1 MFSNILLIRFSS
13 LGDLVLTTPIY
24 RELRKVYPNSR
35 LTLLTSEGFG
45 RVLENNPHLDEIIY
59 HHRKETRNDLENL
72 IDQLR
77 LQKFDLIYDIH
88 NSLRSRWIGWQ
99 LKRHAPKPEHWLIEK
114 RTLARELQIR
124 FGWGQFF
131 NGKSQREQWLEPL
144 RRHHTGALSTKTEL
158 FPSIAD
164 KNYVKAWLNQN
175 DLQDKP
181 FVCIGASA
189 SFPLKCWPLKN
200 FKQLIENIIQSGISV
215 VLVGTNGEIETEELA
230 EYFRGSQN
238 VFCAAGMFTI
248 LQSAALLEMANAVVA
263 NDTSIIHL
271 AEAMRTPTIALF
283 GPTVKEFGY
292 APMLA
297 QSRLMETDLA
307 LRCRPCSRT
316 GKGTCKNRQQQICMY
331 SISTQ
336 KVWDAAQLLLPKVRE

>member
-1 MFSNILLIRFSS
+1 VFSNILLIRFSS

-124 FGWGQFF
+124 FGWAQFF

-189 SFPLKCWPLKN
+189 SFPLKCWPLQN
-200 FKQLIENIIQSGISV
+200 FKKLIENIIQSGISV
-215 VLVGTNGEIETEELA
+215 ALVGTNGEIETEELA

-271 AEAMRTPTIALF
+271 AEAMRTPSIALF

>member
-1 MFSNILLIRFSS
+1 M
-13 LGDLVLTTPIY
+13 LTTPIY

-124 FGWGQFF
+124 FGWAQFF

-158 FPSIAD
+158 FPSVAD

-189 SFPLKCWPLKN
+189 SFPLKCWPLQN

-271 AEAMRTPTIALF
+271 AEAMRTPSIALF

-316 GKGTCKNRQQQICMY
+316 GKGTCKNREQQICMY

>member
-1 MFSNILLIRFSS
+1 M
-13 LGDLVLTTPIY
+13 LTTPIY

-158 FPSIAD
+158 FPSVAD

-189 SFPLKCWPLKN
+189 SFPLKCWPLQN

-271 AEAMRTPTIALF
+271 AEAMRTPSIALF

-297 QSRLMETDLA
+297 QSRLIETDLA

-316 GKGTCKNRQQQICMY
+316 GKGTCKNREQQICMY

>member
-1 MFSNILLIRFSS
+1 M
-13 LGDLVLTTPIY
+13 LTTPIY

-158 FPSIAD
+158 FPSVAD

-189 SFPLKCWPLKN
+189 SFPLKCWPLQN

-271 AEAMRTPTIALF
+271 AEAMRTPSIALF

-297 QSRLMETDLA
+297 QSRLIETDLA
-307 LRCRPCSRT
+307 LCCRPCSRT
-316 GKGTCKNRQQQICMY
+316 GKGTCKNREQQICMY

>member
-1 MFSNILLIRFSS
+1 M
-13 LGDLVLTTPIY
+13 LTTPIY

-59 HHRKETRNDLENL
+59 HHRKETRNDLEKL

-158 FPSIAD
+158 FPSVAD

-189 SFPLKCWPLKN
+189 SFPLKCWPLQN
-200 FKQLIENIIQSGISV
+200 FKKLIENIIQSGISV

-271 AEAMRTPTIALF
+271 AEAMRTPSIALF

-297 QSRLMETDLA
+297 QSRLIETDLA

-316 GKGTCKNRQQQICMY
+316 GKGTCKNRDQQICMY

>member
-1 MFSNILLIRFSS
+1 
-13 LGDLVLTTPIY
+13 
-24 RELRKVYPNSR
+24 
-35 LTLLTSEGFG
+35 
-45 RVLENNPHLDEIIY
+45 
-59 HHRKETRNDLENL
+59 
-72 IDQLR
+72 
-77 LQKFDLIYDIH
+77 
-88 NSLRSRWIGWQ
+88 
-99 LKRHAPKPEHWLIEK
+99 
-114 RTLARELQIR
+114 IR

-189 SFPLKCWPLKN
+189 SFPLKCWPLQN

-238 VFCAAGMFTI
+238 VFCAAGIFTI

-271 AEAMRTPTIALF
+271 AEAMRTPSIALF

-297 QSRLMETDLA
+297 QSRLIETDLA

-316 GKGTCKNRQQQICMY
+316 GKGTCKNREQQICMY

>member
-24 RELRKVYPNSR
+24 RELRKINPDSR

-59 HHRKETRNDLENL
+59 HHRKETRNDLKKL
-72 IDQLR
+72 INQLR

-158 FPSIAD
+158 FPSVAD

-181 FVCIGASA
+181 FICIGASA
-189 SFPLKCWPLKN
+189 SFPLKCWPLQN
-200 FKQLIENIIQSGISV
+200 FKQLVENIIQSGVSV
-215 VLVGTNGEIETEELA
+215 VLVGANGEIETEELA

-238 VFCAAGMFTI
+238 VFCAAGIFTI

-271 AEAMRTPTIALF
+271 AEAMRTPSIALF

-297 QSRLMETDLA
+297 QSRLIETDLA

-316 GKGTCKNRQQQICMY
+316 GKGTCKNREQQICMY

>member
-1 MFSNILLIRFSS
+1 M
-13 LGDLVLTTPIY
+13 LTTPIY
-24 RELRKVYPNSR
+24 RELRKIYPDSR

-189 SFPLKCWPLKN
+189 SFPLKCWPLQN

-238 VFCAAGMFTI
+238 VFCAAGIFTI

-271 AEAMRTPTIALF
+271 AEAMRTPSIALF

-316 GKGTCKNRQQQICMY
+316 GKGTCKNREQQICMY

>member
-124 FGWGQFF
+124 FGWAQFF

-158 FPSIAD
+158 FPSVAD

-189 SFPLKCWPLKN
+189 SFPLKCWPLQN
-200 FKQLIENIIQSGISV
+200 FKKLIENIIQSGISV

-271 AEAMRTPTIALF
+271 AEAMRTPSIALF

-297 QSRLMETDLA
+297 QSRLIETDLA

-316 GKGTCKNRQQQICMY
+316 GKGTCKNRDQQICMY

>member
-1 MFSNILLIRFSS
+1 M
-13 LGDLVLTTPIY
+13 LTTPIY

-59 HHRKETRNDLENL
+59 HHRKETRNDLEKL

-158 FPSIAD
+158 FPSVAD

-189 SFPLKCWPLKN
+189 SFPLKCWPLQN

-271 AEAMRTPTIALF
+271 AEAMRTPSIALF

>member
-1 MFSNILLIRFSS
+1 M
-13 LGDLVLTTPIY
+13 LTTPIY
-24 RELRKVYPNSR
+24 RELRKVYPDSR

-59 HHRKETRNDLENL
+59 HHRKETRNDLEKL

-158 FPSIAD
+158 FPSVAD

-238 VFCAAGMFTI
+238 VFCAAGIFTI

-271 AEAMRTPTIALF
+271 AEAMRTPSIALF

-297 QSRLMETDLA
+297 QSRLIETDLA

-316 GKGTCKNRQQQICMY
+316 GKGTCKNREQQICMY

>member
-1 MFSNILLIRFSS
+1 M
-13 LGDLVLTTPIY
+13 LTTPIY

-59 HHRKETRNDLENL
+59 HHRKETRNDLEKL

-158 FPSIAD
+158 FPSVAD

-189 SFPLKCWPLKN
+189 SFPLKCWPLQN

-271 AEAMRTPTIALF
+271 AEAMRTPSIALF

-297 QSRLMETDLA
+297 QSRLIETDLA

-316 GKGTCKNRQQQICMY
+316 GKGTCKNRDQQICMY

>member
-24 RELRKVYPNSR
+24 RELRKIYPDSR

-59 HHRKETRNDLENL
+59 HHRKETRNDLEKL

-158 FPSIAD
+158 FPSVAD

-189 SFPLKCWPLKN
+189 SFPLKCWPLQN

-271 AEAMRTPTIALF
+271 AEAMRTPSIALF

-297 QSRLMETDLA
+297 QSRLIETDLA

-316 GKGTCKNRQQQICMY
+316 GKGTCKNREQQICMY

>member
-24 RELRKVYPNSR
+24 RELRKINPDSR

-59 HHRKETRNDLENL
+59 HHRKETRNDLEKL

-189 SFPLKCWPLKN
+189 SFPLKCWPLQN

-238 VFCAAGMFTI
+238 VFCAAGIFTI
-248 LQSAALLEMANAVVA
+248 LQSAALLEMANAVIA
-263 NDTSIIHL
+263 NDTSIVHL
-271 AEAMRTPTIALF
+271 AEAMRTPSIALF

-297 QSRLMETDLA
+297 QSRLIETDLA

-316 GKGTCKNRQQQICMY
+316 GKGTCKNREQQICMY

>member
-1 MFSNILLIRFSS
+1 M
-13 LGDLVLTTPIY
+13 LTTPIY
-24 RELRKVYPNSR
+24 RELRKIYPDSR

-158 FPSIAD
+158 FPSVAD

-189 SFPLKCWPLKN
+189 SFPLKCWPLQN

-271 AEAMRTPTIALF
+271 AEAMRTPSIALF

-316 GKGTCKNRQQQICMY
+316 GKGTCKNREQQICMY

-336 KVWDAAQLLLPKVRE
+336 KVWDAAQLLLPKVRD

>member
-1 MFSNILLIRFSS
+1 M
-13 LGDLVLTTPIY
+13 LTTPIC
-24 RELRKVYPNSR
+24 RELRKVYPDSR

-59 HHRKETRNDLENL
+59 HHRKETRNDLEEL
-72 IDQLR
+72 INQLR

-144 RRHHTGALSTKTEL
+144 QRHHTGALSTKTEL
-158 FPSIAD
+158 FPSVAD
-164 KNYVKAWLNQN
+164 KNYVKAWLSQN

-189 SFPLKCWPLKN
+189 SFPLKCWPLQN

-238 VFCAAGMFTI
+238 VFCAAGIFTI

-271 AEAMRTPTIALF
+271 AEAMRTPSIALF

-297 QSRLMETDLA
+297 QSRLIETDLA

-316 GKGTCKNRQQQICMY
+316 GKGTCKNREQQICMY

>member
-1 MFSNILLIRFSS
+1 M
-13 LGDLVLTTPIY
+13 LTTPIY
-24 RELRKVYPNSR
+24 RELRKIYPDSR

-124 FGWGQFF
+124 FGWAQFF

-158 FPSIAD
+158 FPSVAD

-189 SFPLKCWPLKN
+189 SFPLKCWPLQN

-230 EYFRGSQN
+230 EYFSGSPN

-271 AEAMRTPTIALF
+271 AEAMRTPSIALF

-297 QSRLMETDLA
+297 QSRLIETDLA

-316 GKGTCKNRQQQICMY
+316 GK
-331 SISTQ
+331 
-336 KVWDAAQLLLPKVRE
+336 

>member
-1 MFSNILLIRFSS
+1 M
-13 LGDLVLTTPIY
+13 LTTPIY

-59 HHRKETRNDLENL
+59 HHRKETRNDLEKL

-124 FGWGQFF
+124 FGWAQFF

-158 FPSIAD
+158 FPSVAD

-189 SFPLKCWPLKN
+189 SFPLKCWPLQN
-200 FKQLIENIIQSGISV
+200 FKKLIENIIQSGISV

-271 AEAMRTPTIALF
+271 AEAMRTPSIALF

-297 QSRLMETDLA
+297 QSRLIETDLA

-316 GKGTCKNRQQQICMY
+316 GKGTCKNRDQQICMY

>member
-1 MFSNILLIRFSS
+1 
-13 LGDLVLTTPIY
+13 VLTTPIY
-24 RELRKVYPNSR
+24 RELRKVYPDSR

-59 HHRKETRNDLENL
+59 HHRKETRNDLEKL

-124 FGWGQFF
+124 FGWAQFF

-158 FPSIAD
+158 FPSVAD

-189 SFPLKCWPLKN
+189 SFPLKCWPLQN
-200 FKQLIENIIQSGISV
+200 FKKLIENIIQSGISV

-271 AEAMRTPTIALF
+271 AEAMRTPSIALF

-297 QSRLMETDLA
+297 QSRLIETDLA

-316 GKGTCKNRQQQICMY
+316 GKGTCKNREQQICMY

>member
-24 RELRKVYPNSR
+24 RELRKVYPDSR

-59 HHRKETRNDLENL
+59 HHRKETRIDLKEL
-72 IDQLR
+72 INQLR

-124 FGWGQFF
+124 FRWGQFF

-144 RRHHTGALSTKTEL
+144 QRHHTGTLSTKTEL
-158 FPSIAD
+158 FPSVAD

-181 FVCIGASA
+181 FICIGASA
-189 SFPLKCWPLKN
+189 SFPLKCWPLQN
-200 FKQLIENIIQSGISV
+200 FKQLVENIIQSGVSV
-215 VLVGTNGEIETEELA
+215 VLVGANGEIETEELA

-238 VFCAAGMFTI
+238 VFCAAGIFTI

-271 AEAMRTPTIALF
+271 AEAMRTPSIALF

-297 QSRLMETDLA
+297 QSRLIETDLA

-316 GKGTCKNRQQQICMY
+316 GKGTCKNREQQICMY

>member
-1 MFSNILLIRFSS
+1 M
-13 LGDLVLTTPIY
+13 LTTPIY

-158 FPSIAD
+158 FPSVAD
-164 KNYVKAWLNQN
+164 KNYVKAWLSQN

-189 SFPLKCWPLKN
+189 SFPLKCWPLQN

-271 AEAMRTPTIALF
+271 AEAMRTPSIALF

-297 QSRLMETDLA
+297 QSRLIETDLA

-316 GKGTCKNRQQQICMY
+316 GKGTCKNREQQICMY

>member
-1 MFSNILLIRFSS
+1 VFSNILLIRFSS

-24 RELRKVYPNSR
+24 RELRKIYPDSR

-99 LKRHAPKPEHWLIEK
+99 LKRHAPNPEHWLIEK
-114 RTLARELQIR
+114 RTLTRELQIR

-158 FPSIAD
+158 FPSVAD

-189 SFPLKCWPLKN
+189 SFPLKCWPLQN
-200 FKQLIENIIQSGISV
+200 FKKLIENIIQSGISV

-271 AEAMRTPTIALF
+271 AEAMRTPSIALF

-297 QSRLMETDLA
+297 QSRLIETDLA

-316 GKGTCKNRQQQICMY
+316 GKGTCKNRDKQICMY

>member
-1 MFSNILLIRFSS
+1 M
-13 LGDLVLTTPIY
+13 LTTPIY
-24 RELRKVYPNSR
+24 RELRKVYPDSR

-59 HHRKETRNDLENL
+59 HYRKETRNDLKKL
-72 IDQLR
+72 IAQLR

-158 FPSIAD
+158 FPSVAD

-238 VFCAAGMFTI
+238 VFCAAGIFTI
-248 LQSAALLEMANAVVA
+248 LQSAALLEMANAVIA
-263 NDTSIIHL
+263 NDTSIVHL
-271 AEAMRTPTIALF
+271 AEAMRTPSIALF

-297 QSRLMETDLA
+297 QSRLIETDLA

-316 GKGTCKNRQQQICMY
+316 GKGTCKNREQQICMY

>member
-1 MFSNILLIRFSS
+1 M
-13 LGDLVLTTPIY
+13 LTTPIY
-24 RELRKVYPNSR
+24 RELRKINPDSR

-59 HHRKETRNDLENL
+59 HHRKETRNDLEKL

-158 FPSIAD
+158 FPSVAD

-181 FVCIGASA
+181 FICIGASA
-189 SFPLKCWPLKN
+189 SFPLKCWPLQN
-200 FKQLIENIIQSGISV
+200 FKQLVENIIQSGVSV
-215 VLVGTNGEIETEELA
+215 VLVGANGEIETEELA

-238 VFCAAGMFTI
+238 VFCAAGIFTI
-248 LQSAALLEMANAVVA
+248 LQSAALLEMANTVIA
-263 NDTSIIHL
+263 NDTSIVHL
-271 AEAMRTPTIALF
+271 AEGMRTPSIALF

-297 QSRLMETDLA
+297 QSRLIETDLA

-316 GKGTCKNRQQQICMY
+316 GKGTCKNREQQICMY

-336 KVWDAAQLLLPKVRE
+336 KVRDAAQLLLPKVRE

>member
-1 MFSNILLIRFSS
+1 M
-13 LGDLVLTTPIY
+13 LTTPIY

-124 FGWGQFF
+124 FGWAQFF

-158 FPSIAD
+158 FPSVAD

-189 SFPLKCWPLKN
+189 SFPLKCWPLQN
-200 FKQLIENIIQSGISV
+200 FKKLIENIIQSGISV

-297 QSRLMETDLA
+297 QSRLIETDLA

-316 GKGTCKNRQQQICMY
+316 GKGTCKNRDQQICMY

-336 KVWDAAQLLLPKVRE
+336 KVWDAAQ

>member
-1 MFSNILLIRFSS
+1 M
-13 LGDLVLTTPIY
+13 LTTPIY
-24 RELRKVYPNSR
+24 RELRKVYPDSR

-59 HHRKETRNDLENL
+59 HHRKETRNDLEKL

-124 FGWGQFF
+124 FRWGQFF

-144 RRHHTGALSTKTEL
+144 RRHHTGDLSTKTEL
-158 FPSIAD
+158 FPSVAD

-200 FKQLIENIIQSGISV
+200 FKQLIENIIRSGISV

-238 VFCAAGMFTI
+238 VFCAAGIFTI

-271 AEAMRTPTIALF
+271 AEAMRTPSIALF

-297 QSRLMETDLA
+297 QSRLIETDLA

-316 GKGTCKNRQQQICMY
+316 GKGTCKNREQQICMY

>member
-1 MFSNILLIRFSS
+1 M
-13 LGDLVLTTPIY
+13 LTTPIY
-24 RELRKVYPNSR
+24 RELRKIYPDSR

-124 FGWGQFF
+124 FGWAQFF

-189 SFPLKCWPLKN
+189 SFPLKCWPLQN

-271 AEAMRTPTIALF
+271 AEAMRTPSIALF

-316 GKGTCKNRQQQICMY
+316 GKGTCKNRDQQICMY

>member
-1 MFSNILLIRFSS
+1 VFSNILLIRFSS

-24 RELRKVYPNSR
+24 RELRKINPDSR

-59 HHRKETRNDLENL
+59 HHRKETRNDLKKL
-72 IDQLR
+72 INQLR

-158 FPSIAD
+158 FPSVAD

-189 SFPLKCWPLKN
+189 SFPLKCWPLQN

-238 VFCAAGMFTI
+238 VFCAAGIFTI
-248 LQSAALLEMANAVVA
+248 LESAALFEMANAVVA

-271 AEAMRTPTIALF
+271 AEAMRTPSIALF

-297 QSRLMETDLA
+297 QSRLIETDLA

-316 GKGTCKNRQQQICMY
+316 GKGTCKNRDQQICMY

>member
-1 MFSNILLIRFSS
+1 M
-13 LGDLVLTTPIY
+13 LTTPIY
-24 RELRKVYPNSR
+24 RELRKVYPDSR

-59 HHRKETRNDLENL
+59 HHRKETRNDLEKL

-189 SFPLKCWPLKN
+189 SFPLKCWPLQN

-238 VFCAAGMFTI
+238 VFCAAGIFTI

-271 AEAMRTPTIALF
+271 AEAMRTPSIALF

-297 QSRLMETDLA
+297 QSRLIETDLA

-316 GKGTCKNRQQQICMY
+316 GKGTCKNREQQICMY

>member
-1 MFSNILLIRFSS
+1 M
-13 LGDLVLTTPIY
+13 LTTPIY

-124 FGWGQFF
+124 FGWAQFF

-158 FPSIAD
+158 FPSVAD

-189 SFPLKCWPLKN
+189 SFPLKCWPLQN

-271 AEAMRTPTIALF
+271 AEAMRTPSIALF

-297 QSRLMETDLA
+297 QSRLIETDLA

-316 GKGTCKNRQQQICMY
+316 GKGTCKNREQQICMY

>member
-59 HHRKETRNDLENL
+59 HHRKETRNDLEKL

-158 FPSIAD
+158 FPSVAD

-189 SFPLKCWPLKN
+189 SFPLKCWPLQN
-200 FKQLIENIIQSGISV
+200 FKQLIENTIQSGISV

-271 AEAMRTPTIALF
+271 AEAMRTPSIALF

-316 GKGTCKNRQQQICMY
+316 GKGTCKNRDQQICMY

>member
-1 MFSNILLIRFSS
+1 M
-13 LGDLVLTTPIY
+13 LTTPIY

-189 SFPLKCWPLKN
+189 SFPLKCWPLQN
-200 FKQLIENIIQSGISV
+200 FKKLIENIIQSGISV

-271 AEAMRTPTIALF
+271 AEAMRTPSIALF

-297 QSRLMETDLA
+297 QSRLIETDLA

-316 GKGTCKNRQQQICMY
+316 GKGTCKNRDQQICMY

>member
-24 RELRKVYPNSR
+24 RELRKIYPDSR

-59 HHRKETRNDLENL
+59 HHRKETRNDLEKL

-158 FPSIAD
+158 FPSVAD

-189 SFPLKCWPLKN
+189 SFPLKCWPLQN

-271 AEAMRTPTIALF
+271 AEAMRTPSIALF

-297 QSRLMETDLA
+297 QSRLIETDLA

-316 GKGTCKNRQQQICMY
+316 GKGTCKNRDQQICMY

>member
-24 RELRKVYPNSR
+24 RELRKVYPDSR

-59 HHRKETRNDLENL
+59 HHRKETRNDLEKL

-158 FPSIAD
+158 FPSVAD

-189 SFPLKCWPLKN
+189 SFPLKCWPLQN

-238 VFCAAGMFTI
+238 VFCAAGIFTI

-271 AEAMRTPTIALF
+271 AEAMRTPSIALF

-297 QSRLMETDLA
+297 QSRLIETDLA

-316 GKGTCKNRQQQICMY
+316 GKGTCKNREQQICMY

>member
-1 MFSNILLIRFSS
+1 VFSNILLIRFSS

-24 RELRKVYPNSR
+24 RELRKINPDSR

-59 HHRKETRNDLENL
+59 HHRKETRNDLEKL

-189 SFPLKCWPLKN
+189 SFPLKCWPLQN

-271 AEAMRTPTIALF
+271 AEAMRTPSIALF

-297 QSRLMETDLA
+297 QSRLIETDLA

-316 GKGTCKNRQQQICMY
+316 GKGTCKNRDQQICMY

>member
-1 MFSNILLIRFSS
+1 M
-13 LGDLVLTTPIY
+13 LTTPIY

-59 HHRKETRNDLENL
+59 HHRKETRNDLEKL

-124 FGWGQFF
+124 FGWAQFF

-158 FPSIAD
+158 FPSVAD

-189 SFPLKCWPLKN
+189 SFPLKCWPLQN
-200 FKQLIENIIQSGISV
+200 FKKLIENIIQSGISV

-271 AEAMRTPTIALF
+271 AEAMRTPSIALF

-316 GKGTCKNRQQQICMY
+316 GKGTCKNREQQICMY

>member
-59 HHRKETRNDLENL
+59 HHRKETRNDLEKL

-124 FGWGQFF
+124 FGWAQFF

-189 SFPLKCWPLKN
+189 SFPLKCWPLQN

-271 AEAMRTPTIALF
+271 AEAMRTPSIALF

>member
-1 MFSNILLIRFSS
+1 M
-13 LGDLVLTTPIY
+13 LTTPIY
-24 RELRKVYPNSR
+24 RELRKIYPDSR

-124 FGWGQFF
+124 FGWAQFF

-158 FPSIAD
+158 FPSVAD

-189 SFPLKCWPLKN
+189 SFPLKCWPLQN

-271 AEAMRTPTIALF
+271 AEAMRTPSIALF

-297 QSRLMETDLA
+297 QSRLIETDLA

-316 GKGTCKNRQQQICMY
+316 GKGTCKNREQQICMY